1 MDDKQMSKRLFKIVI
16 IATVCFTLISLV
28 VLNLMAIKSGQEN
41 LMNKIPAMFTL
52 FVFIY
57 AIMLYIIPI
66 LVKRIE
72 KEYIAVNE
80 KYDTD
85 MEIEYYRELVE
96 NYSIGALVKCYGEK
110 VNYRDQLVATLLR
123 LSLNE
128 KIKMDEERIQV
139 IEEEGLSPTEFLF
152 VKSCKNCKI
161 YTKNNVKS
169 LLEKDNVED
178 ALQTDLFSKNTVTH
192 FGIKDKTLRFGVIL
206 GVLNFIALIL
216 TKENSGNSITVLS
229 FIAEC
234 LLVSGM
240 ILAAL
245 RERTVLYRTEKG
257 KEIQQKLKGL
267 KRFLTD
273 YSSIADKKVEA
284 IKIWDE
290 YIIYAILFNMKGKL
304 NLEAYN
310 IYKKYID
317 KLIF

>member
-1 MDDKQMSKRLFKIVI
+1 MDEKQMSRRLFKSVI
-16 IATVCFTLISLV
+16 TGAVCFTLITF
-28 VLNLMAIKSGQEN
+28 VLNLILIKNGQEN

-52 FVFIY
+52 FVFVY
-57 AIMLYIIPI
+57 AIMIYMIPI

-72 KEYIAVNE
+72 REYIAVNE

-85 MEIEYYRELVE
+85 VQIEYYRELVE
-96 NYSIGALVKCYGEK
+96 NYSIGALVMCYGEK
-110 VNYRDQLVATLLR
+110 VDYRDQLVATLLR

-128 KIKMDEERIQV
+128 KIKIDEEGIQV
-139 IEEEGLSPTEFLF
+139 IDEEGLSPTEFLF

-178 ALQTDLFSKNTVTH
+178 ALQTELFSKNTVTH
-192 FGIKDKTLRFGVIL
+192 FGIEDKTLRFGVIL
-206 GVLNFIALIL
+206 GVINFVALIL
-216 TKENSGNSITVLS
+216 TKANSGNFITVLS

-234 LLVSGM
+234 LLVFGM
-240 ILAAL
+240 TLVAL

-284 IKIWDE
+284 IEIWDE
-290 YIIYAILFNMKGKL
+290 YIIYAILFNMKGNL